1 MAGDEDM
8 QIPGGWLQRMTKRE
22 FISFIAI
29 CVAIGSWAYAV
40 QGDIAYLK
48 DRAARAEAKLEAIET
63 EYAKRDKDMSVTM
76 ATLGVSL
83 MTIDKRLQFIET
95 NVRKMAQ

>member
-1 MAGDEDM
+1 MTVDEM
-8 QIPGGWLQRMTKRE
+8 QIPNGWLQRMTKRE

-48 DRAARAEAKLEAIET
+48 DRAARAEAKLEAIDK
-63 EYAKRDKDMSVTM
+63 EYSKRDKDMSITM

-83 MTIDKRLQFIET
+83 LTIDRRLTSIEQNVKR
-95 NVRKMAQ
+95 MAQ